1 MTKAMI
7 RVRGLNKSYTRG
19 GETLRV
25 LDGLNLEME
34 EGKFYALMG
43 P

>member
-7 RVRGLNKSYTRG
+7 RVRGLTKSYTRG

-25 LDGLNLEME
+25 LDGL
-34 EGKFYALMG
+34 A
-43 P
+43 